1 MIKVGCV
8 GITFPA
14 MIPSQQLQNSVSP
27 PLVWIFT
34 SLSLSFF
41 FIAGENAQLMVVTT
55 LKK

>member
-14 MIPSQQLQNSVSP
+14 MIPPQQLQNSVSP

-34 SLSLSFF
+34 RAAQ
-41 FIAGENAQLMVVTT
+41 AGCSSSQVKMHN
-55 LKK
+55 